1 MPLQKLQFKPGVN
14 RDQTNYANEGGW
26 FACDK
31 IRFRSNYPQKIGG
44 WLKYT
49 VNTLIGACRQM
60 FGWTTTFGDNLLALG
75 TNQKVYIDVGGN
87 LYDIT
92 PLRAT
97 YTTSTTPTTD
107 NCFDT
112 TSGSTTVNVNIVTS
126 GAAVGDWVTFSGVV
140 GPIGGIPQIEFNTSF
155 KIASVVDVD
164 NFTIQTT
171 TAATSTTSN
180 EGGTAITA
188 KFQIPVGFPI
198 TTFGYGWGTSTW
210 GRGAWGSGST
220 VPVSLQQQDWFFD
233 QFDNDLIMNIRNGPL
248 YIWERGSSSNPST
261 ALDTNAILLSDV
273 GGATDVPTE
282 VTQALVSQNDK
293 HLLAFGATPY
303 LGSDFDPLL
312 IRWASQNA
320 PENWTPGPTSSAGFL
335 RVSRGSKIIR
345 AIPTRQEILVFTDAT
360 LNSMQFTGTTS
371 VFSLTEMSDNISII
385 SPRAVS
391 IANNTTY
398 WMGKDKFYFYTGSVQ
413 TLPSTLRNHVFEDI
427 NYGQIDQVICSTNE
441 GWNEIWWFY
450 PSANS
455 QYNNKYVIYNHL
467 EKIWYYGDIERSAW
481 LDSPLRQY
489 PQSVYTDP
497 TTWSTGIIYDQERG
511 TNDDTLPMA
520 SYIQSSD
527 FDLEDGTEFM
537 LIKRIIPDISFQG
550 STAATPTAYVTI
562 KPRNFPGAN
571 YQTEAEEPVVET
583 TSIPVEQYTNQ
594 VFIRAR
600 ARQMAFKASSID
612 LNVQWQLGNPRLDGQ
627 KDGKR

>member
-26 FACDK
+26 YVCDK
-31 IRFRSNYPQKIGG
+31 IRFRSSYPQKIGG
-44 WLKYT
+44 WFKYT

-60 FGWTTTFGDNLLALG
+60 FSWTTTFSDNFLALG
-75 TNQKVYIDVGGN
+75 TNQKVYIEAGGN

-97 YTTSTTPTTD
+97 YTSATTPSTD

-112 TSGSTTVNVNIVTS
+112 TNGSTSVNVNIVGN
-126 GAAVGDWVTFSGVV
+126 GAAVGDWVSFSGVV
-140 GPIGGIPQIEFNTSF
+140 GPIGGIPQSEFNTSF
-155 KIASVVDVD
+155 KIASIVDAD
-164 NFTIQTT
+164 NFTITTT
-171 TAATSTTSN
+171 TAATSSTSN
-180 EGGTAITA
+180 QGGTAIIA
-188 KFQIPVGFPI
+188 KFQIPIGYPI

-220 VPVSLQQQDWFFD
+220 SPISFQQQDWFFD
-233 QFDNDLIMNIRNGPL
+233 QFANDLIMNLRNGPI
-248 YIWERGSSSNPST
+248 YIWERGVLANPST
-261 ALDTNAILLSDV
+261 ALGTNAILLSDV

-293 HLLAFGATPY
+293 HLVAFGATPY
-303 LGSDFDPLL
+303 GGGDFDPLL
-312 IRWASQNA
+312 IRWASQNE
-320 PENWTPGPTSSAGFL
+320 PENWTPGATSSAGFL
-335 RVSRGSKIIR
+335 RVSRGSQIIR

-360 LNSMQFTGTTS
+360 LNSMQFTGTTA

-391 IANNTTY
+391 SVNNITY
-398 WMGKDKFYFYTGSVQ
+398 WMGKDKFYFYSGSVQ

-427 NYGQIDQVICSTNE
+427 NYNQVDQIICSTNE

-467 EKIWYYGDIERSAW
+467 EKIWYYGNLERSAW
-481 LDSPLRQY
+481 LDSPLREY
-489 PQSVYTDP
+489 PQAVYTDP
-497 TTWSTGIIYDQERG
+497 TTWETGIIYDQERG
-511 TNDDTLPMA
+511 TNADTLPME
-520 SYIQSSD
+520 SFIQSSD
-527 FDLEDGTEFM
+527 FDLEDGTEFI
-537 LIKRIIPDISFQG
+537 LVKRIITDISFEG
-550 STAATPTAYVTI
+550 STATSPTTYITM
-562 KPRNFPGAN
+562 KPRNFPGAD
-571 YQTEAEEPVVET
+571 YQTEAEEPVVES

-600 ARQMAFKASSID
+600 ARQMALKVSSVD
-612 LNVQWQLGNPRLDGQ
+612 LGVQWQLGTPRLDGQ